1 MLSFIVLH
9 DKEEEKPII
18 YKSRHYIECYWRSCS
33 DYAWLGDTQTHTASA
48 TIESNRLAL
57 LKSASIWLHQP
68 LPKRLYS
75 ALFRLHS
82 VLLVMWFSCVTINQ
96 FIIENWFIFLFAL
109 CPIQTDSEL
118 LFSISASIVCAEFIG
133 RCWHNQKQ
141 RGKKERMRTS
151 LFEALQLSALYNV
164 LVAFHWTQYPPQNS
178 IQTSPLDNWTTETL
192 IWENFV
198 FAIRLVIFS
207 STSIF

>member
-1 MLSFIVLH
+1 MLSFMP

-33 DYAWLGDTQTHTASA
+33 DYAWLGDTHTHTQHLLQ
-48 TIESNRLAL
+48 SNRIGAHCQNL
-57 LKSASIWLHQP
+57 LRFDSINHYLSACILRYFVFIP
-68 LPKRLYS
+68 F
-75 ALFRLHS
+75 FRW
-82 VLLVMWFSCVTINQ
+82 MWFSCVTINQ

-133 RCWHNQKQ
+133 CWHNQKQ